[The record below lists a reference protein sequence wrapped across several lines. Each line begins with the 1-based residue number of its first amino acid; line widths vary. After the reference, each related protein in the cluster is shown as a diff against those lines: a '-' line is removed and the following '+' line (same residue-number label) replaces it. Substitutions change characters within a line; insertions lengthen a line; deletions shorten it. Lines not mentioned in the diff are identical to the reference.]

1 MYEKEELIMI
11 LEELRNCSS
20 ILPWSVCV
28 TENYPVDKTT
38 VLEDVSLDSF
48 EWVIQ
53 KAIKYIKE
61 H

>member
-1 MYEKEELIMI
+1 MNEKEELIMM
-11 LEELRNCSS
+11 LEELNKYASV
-20 ILPWSVCV
+20 LPWSVCV

>member
-1 MYEKEELIMI
+1 MNEQKEIIEM
-11 LEELRNCSS
+11 LEELMKCSS

-48 EWVIQ
+48 EWAIH
-53 KAIKYIKE
+53 KAIKYIEE